1 MGWYPFYVRWHQFKF
16 EHNLLPS
23 LSGQCLPFNLFHFFL
38 QVIWV
43 ISQSGWCPSQLAPG
57 SKWLSLQLCTLFSRF
72 RKQTKYAVTVSSCQM
87 AHHLPPLSHTIL
99 FTQPSQKI
107 TFFRIFYFN
116 HYLLIKNLLR
126 SSVSFWGKLAKL
138 PFFLLIRSSHITQSF
153 INSLIIQVLRGSKY
167 NERKTVFY
175 MNYPSVRDGRAV
187 RTYLPFPSG
196 E

>member
-1 MGWYPFYVRWHQFKF
+1 MISILCQMASVQIWTQPAPLSQWSMSSLQSVPFLPSGDLSNISKVDDVLHSWHQGVNDY
-16 EHNLLPS
+16 HYS
-23 LSGQCLPFNLFHFFL
+23 
-38 QVIWV
+38 
-43 ISQSGWCPSQLAPG
+43 
-57 SKWLSLQLCTLFSRF
+57 CTLFSRF

-99 FTQPSQKI
+99 FTQASQKI

-138 PFFLLIRSSHITQSF
+138 PFFLLIRSSHVTQSS